1 MLDGSE
7 AGGGLSMLLGLSSV
21 ASLAL
26 LLFSV
31 AVEFWDI
38 FSKELRIVLWTLLGL
53 GAGFWK
59 LSILLLLLVS
69 LVGMLLIGVLRI
81 GLDLTAAD
89 LLLHMA
95 SCLDSETDD

>member
-1 MLDGSE
+1 MLDGR
-7 AGGGLSMLLGLSSV
+7 AGGVGLSMFLGLSSLG
-21 ASLAL
+21 SFAL

-38 FSKELRIVLWTLLGL
+38 FSKELRIVFWTLLGL

-59 LSILLLLLVS
+59 LSILVLFLMS
-69 LVGMLLIGVLRI
+69 FMLIGVLTI